1 MGEEDTLV
9 VPTSASMPYF
19 SMTARKLSVLKPTPS
34 VGSPR
39 HLSQASLNISLS
51 LSLSL
56 VWAFEITLT
65 PFINGILMV
74 RDLRLLRVG
83 VVVVLMCCFLDSLVV
98 EIEGHLRP
106 PTCCAKDAIFFFFI
120 DHSVCECVCV
130 LESGE
135 LFGLVIT
142 P

>member
-1 MGEEDTLV
+1 
-9 VPTSASMPYF
+9 
-19 SMTARKLSVLKPTPS
+19 
-34 VGSPR
+34 
-39 HLSQASLNISLS
+39 
-51 LSLSL
+51 
-56 VWAFEITLT
+56 
-65 PFINGILMV
+65 MV

-106 PTCCAKDAIFFFFI
+106 PTCCAKDAIFYFFCLSI
-120 DHSVCECVCV
+120 TLCVSVCV
-130 LESGE
+130 LESGD